1 MKRKPK
7 VVGNVDSGKPSK
19 SSKSKNTCRIL
30 IANGVNLDLLGQR
43 EAKIYGTFSLADIE
57 EHLFS
62 ITPSLAVIAGI
73 KAKIEL
79 EFLQTNDEKQFIESF
94 ASDYSGF
101 LINAGAWTHTSI
113 ALSDRLSAV
122 NRPFV
127 EVHISNTLAR
137 ETYRHNSYLA
147 AHASGVVIGLGIHS
161 YEVGLLGLLQKIG
174 PELRES

>member
-1 MKRKPK
+1 MQFLQAVGNPVKRKPK

-101 LINAGAWTHTSI
+101 LINAGAWTHMLEGDIHPTADGYQ
-113 ALSDRLSAV
+113 ALAYA
-122 NRPFV
+122 FV
-127 EVHISNTLAR
+127 QAR
-137 ETYRHNSYLA
+137 GQR
-147 AHASGVVIGLGIHS
+147 
-161 YEVGLLGLLQKIG
+161 
-174 PELRES
+174 